1 MPILAIFLVLLSC
14 FGHAAWNL
22 LAKRCPDP
30 VAALWRALLLSV
42 VLLTPFSLT
51 FLLSAAG
58 DWPEQV
64 WYCLLISSISQALYA
79 YALGRAYR
87 SGDLSLAYPIA
98 RSAPLFVAL
107 WALVWLG
114 EPIDTAGGMGIVT
127 VVAGAV
133 LLSLPSG
140 RRPRHAAVA
149 RTIGWAV
156 LTALCTSVYSV
167 ADRAAML
174 HVSGG
179 LGRTAY
185 LHLEFVGMWAG
196 LTVLIARSHPWRSLA
211 IRTELISSAAIGV
224 LQPVTY
230 LLVLFALAMP
240 DAGVSYVVAL
250 RQFSAVIGVILGWRL
265 LRERRGWMR
274 LLSAVIM
281 VVGLALVAGP
291 QR

>member
-42 VLLTPFSLT
+42 VLLAPFSLT
-51 FLLSAAG
+51 FLLRASG
-58 DWPEQV
+58 DWPSQV
-64 WYCLLISSISQALYA
+64 WYCLLVSSASQALYA

-87 SGDLSLAYPIA
+87 CGDLSLVYPIA

-114 EPIDTAGGMGIVT
+114 EPIDTAGGIGIVT
-127 VVAGAV
+127 IFVGAI
-133 LLSLPSG
+133 LLSLPTG
-140 RRPRHAAVA
+140 GQPRHTALA

-185 LHLEFVGMWAG
+185 LHMQFVGMWAG
-196 LTVLIARSHPWRSLA
+196 LTVLIARSRPWRSLTVRA
-211 IRTELISSAAIGV
+211 ELISNAAIGV
-224 LQPVTY
+224 LQPLTY

-250 RQFSAVIGVILGWRL
+250 RQFSAVIGVVLGWRL
-265 LRERRGWMR
+265 LRESRGWIR

-291 QR
+291 RR